1 LIHKNNINRLYLKSR
16 FLIVS
21 LIFLTCLA
29 NNSFG
34 QEPVVITDTLEVK
47 DSTNKTF
54 INDDILYDASD
65 SMHFDIVN
73 KKVFL
78 YGDAFIKYENTE
90 IKADFIEIDWT
101 KNQIF
106 AKGRIDSSRKMSGYP
121 HFKEGTKT
129 FKAKEMTYNY
139 KSKKGIIKE
148 LVTKEG
154 EAFIHGKKV
163 KKSRSEVMY
172 LKKGEYTTCNAEK
185 PHFSIRANRI
195 KVIPGKK
202 IVSGP
207 AYLTV
212 FNVPTPLFLPFGF
225 FPNTSK
231 ESSGI
236 LIPSYGESANLGFF
250 LKDGGYYFVLNK
262 QMDLL
267 VKGDIYTKGSWAT
280 RSLLRYKK
288 RYKYNGNLNLSYGRM
303 INSEKDLPNYSL
315 KKDFFIKWTHKQ
327 DPKANPSLLFSANV
341 NAGSST
347 YHKNN
352 SYNAN
357 DYLSNTFT
365 SSISLNKKWEG
376 TPFNLST
383 TLNHNQNTNTKIV
396 NLTLPAVTFSMNRI
410 FPFKRK
416 KVGKTNWYDKI
427 GVSYSMN
434 TKNEISITDSLLFKS
449 DALSKY
455 RNGMKHSIPI
465 STSVKLLKYFTF
477 SPRFNLTERWYLT
490 QIEKSWDGS
499 SIVTDTLHKFT
510 RAHDYSM
517 SASLNTKLYGIAQFK
532 KGKIAAFR
540 HVLTPNISFSYRP
553 DFSKENFGYYK
564 TVQSDTL
571 GNTQTYSVMQNGIY
585 GSPGSSKSGNI
596 NFSLGNLIDMKVR
609 SKKDTTETLK
619 KVTLLQS
626 MGISSSYNIFADS
639 LNLSTINLN
648 ARTKLLGL
656 LDVTF
661 SSRYDPYIINSSG
674 KRMNQFEIK
683 NGRLARFTNANAA
696 LGLNISESFFNKKT
710 EDEKEQEKKEDDFY
724 KIPWNLNMNYT
735 IAYNKNNQASS
746 EVTPTQSLNFS
757 GNIKITP
764 KWKIGFRSGY
774 DFKEKELTYSSVDV
788 YRDLHCWEL
797 LFHWIPIGF
806 HKSYTLTIRVKASVL
821 KDLKLE
827 KKKDWI
833 DMNY

>member
-1 LIHKNNINRLYLKSR
+1 MIHKNNINRLYLKSR

-34 QEPVVITDTLEVK
+34 QEPVIITDTLEVK

-262 QMDLL
+262 QMDLS

-564 TVQSDTL
+564 TIQSDTL

-609 SKKDTTETLK
+609 SKKDTTKTLK

-626 MGISSSYNIFADS
+626 MGISSSYNIFVDS

-774 DFKEKELTYSSVDV
+774 DFKEKELTYSSVNV

>member
-1 LIHKNNINRLYLKSR
+1 MIHKNNINRLYLKSR

-34 QEPVVITDTLEVK
+34 QEPVIITDTLEVK

-90 IKADFIEIDWT
+90 IKADFIEIDWI

-262 QMDLL
+262 QMDLS

-303 INSEKDLPNYSL
+303 INSEKDLTNYSL

-455 RNGMKHSIPI
+455 RIGMKHSIPI

-564 TVQSDTL
+564 TIQSDTL

-609 SKKDTTETLK
+609 SKKDTTKTLK

-626 MGISSSYNIFADS
+626 MGISSSYNIFVDS

-661 SSRYDPYIINSSG
+661 SSRYDPYIINSNG

-710 EDEKEQEKKEDDFY
+710 EDEKEQEKKEDNFY

>member
-1 LIHKNNINRLYLKSR
+1 MIHKNNINRLYLKSR

-34 QEPVVITDTLEVK
+34 QEPVIITDTLEVK

-225 FPNTSK
+225 FPNSSK

-262 QMDLL
+262 QMDLS

-303 INSEKDLPNYSL
+303 INSEKDLTNYSL

-455 RNGMKHSIPI
+455 RIGMKHSIPI

-564 TVQSDTL
+564 TIQSDTL

-609 SKKDTTETLK
+609 SKKDTTKTLK

-626 MGISSSYNIFADS
+626 MGISSSYNIFVDS

>member
-1 LIHKNNINRLYLKSR
+1 MIHKNNINRLYLKSR

-34 QEPVVITDTLEVK
+34 QEPVIITDTLEVK

-262 QMDLL
+262 QMDLS

-455 RNGMKHSIPI
+455 RIGMKHSIPI

-564 TVQSDTL
+564 TIQSDTL

-609 SKKDTTETLK
+609 SKKDTTKTLK

-626 MGISSSYNIFADS
+626 MGISSSYNIFVDS

-710 EDEKEQEKKEDDFY
+710 EDEKEQEKKEDNFY

>member
-1 LIHKNNINRLYLKSR
+1 LYLKR
-16 FLIVS
+16 RNLILS
-21 LIFLTCLA
+21 LIFLTVFT

-34 QEPVVITDTLEVK
+34 FISIEDTLATN
-47 DSTNKTF
+47 DSTEKTF
-54 INDDILYDASD
+54 INNIFYDASD
-65 SMHFDIVN
+65 SMHFDILN
-73 KKVFL
+73 QKVLL
-78 YGDAFIKYENTE
+78 YGGAFIKYEKTE
-90 IKADFIEIDWT
+90 IKANFIEIDWEN
-101 KNQIF
+101 NQIY
-106 AKGRIDSSRKMSGYP
+106 ARGRLDSTGKTIGDPQFTESG
-121 HFKEGTKT
+121 KS
-129 FKAKEMTYNY
+129 FKAKEIIYNY

-148 LVTKEG
+148 LVTQEG
-154 EAFIHGKKV
+154 EGFIHGKKV
-163 KKSRSEVMY
+163 KKSESEIMY

-185 PHFSIRANRI
+185 PHFTIRANKI

-212 FNVPTPLFLPFGF
+212 LNIPTPLFLPFGF
-225 FPNTSK
+225 FPNTSQ

-236 LIPSYGESANLGFF
+236 LIPSYGESVNLGFF
-250 LKDGGYYFVLNK
+250 LKNGGYYFVLNK
-262 QMDLL
+262 QMDLAI
-267 VKGDIYTKGSWAT
+267 KGDIYTKGSWAT
-280 RSLLRYKK
+280 RSLFRYKK

-303 INSEKDLPNYSL
+303 INSEKDLPDYSL
-315 KKDFFIKWTHKQ
+315 KKDFFIRWSHKQ

-365 SSISLNKKWEG
+365 SSINLNKKWEG

-383 TLNHNQNTNTKIV
+383 NLRHSQNTTTKKV
-396 NLTLPAVTFSMNRI
+396 NLTLPSVNFSMNRI
-410 FPFKRK
+410 FPFKNM
-416 KVGKTNWYDKI
+416 GKSNRIHWYEKI
-427 GVSYSMN
+427 GISYDLN
-434 TKNEISITDSLLFKS
+434 TKNEITIADSLLLKS
-449 DALSKY
+449 NTLSKF
-455 RNGMKHSIPI
+455 RNGIKHSIPI
-465 STSVKLLKYFTF
+465 STSVKIFKYFTF
-477 SPRFNLTERWYLT
+477 SPRFNLTERWYLS
-490 QIEKSWDGS
+490 QIKKSWNGS
-499 SIVTDTLHKFT
+499 SVITDTLQKFT

-517 SASLNTKLYGIAQFK
+517 SASLNTKLYGITEFK

-540 HVLTPNISFSYRP
+540 HVLTPNVSFSYRP

-564 TVQSDTL
+564 NVQSDTL
-571 GNTQTYSVMQNGIY
+571 GNIQNYSIMQNGIY
-585 GSPGSSKSGNI
+585 GGPGKGESGSI
-596 NFSLGNLIDMKVR
+596 NFNLGNLVDMKVR

-619 KVTLLQS
+619 KITILQS
-626 MGISSSYNIFADS
+626 MGIASSYNIFSDS
-639 LNLSTINLN
+639 LNLSNITLN

-656 LDVTF
+656 LDLTF
-661 SSRYDPYIINSSG
+661 SSRYDPYMLNKNGSRI
-674 KRMNQFEIK
+674 NQFEIK
-683 NGRLARFTNANAA
+683 NGRLARFINANAA
-696 LGLNISESFFNKKT
+696 LGFNMTEGFFNNEANK
-710 EDEKEQEKKEDDFY
+710 DEKEKKDFY

-735 IAYNKNNQASS
+735 ITYNKGNLPSS
-746 EVTPTQSLNFS
+746 EVDPIQSLNFS

-788 YRDLHCWEL
+788 YRDLHCWEM

-806 HKSYTLTIRVKASVL
+806 HKSYTFTIRVKASVL
-821 KDLKLE
+821 QDLKLE

>member
-1 LIHKNNINRLYLKSR
+1 MIHKNNINRLYLKSR

-34 QEPVVITDTLEVK
+34 QEPVIITDTLEVK

-90 IKADFIEIDWT
+90 IKADFIEIDWI

-262 QMDLL
+262 QMDLS

-303 INSEKDLPNYSL
+303 INSEKDLTNYSL

-455 RNGMKHSIPI
+455 RIGMKHSIPI

-564 TVQSDTL
+564 TIQSDTL

-609 SKKDTTETLK
+609 SKKDTTKTLK

-626 MGISSSYNIFADS
+626 MGISSSYNIFVDS

>member
-1 LIHKNNINRLYLKSR
+1 LYLKR
-16 FLIVS
+16 RNLILS
-21 LIFLTCLA
+21 LIFLTVFT

-34 QEPVVITDTLEVK
+34 FISIEDTLATN
-47 DSTNKTF
+47 DSTEKTF
-54 INDDILYDASD
+54 INNIFYDASD
-65 SMHFDIVN
+65 SMHFDILN
-73 KKVFL
+73 QKVLL
-78 YGDAFIKYENTE
+78 YGGAFIKYEKTE
-90 IKADFIEIDWT
+90 IKANFIEIDWEN
-101 KNQIF
+101 NQIY
-106 AKGRIDSSRKMSGYP
+106 ARGRLDSTGKTIGDPQFTESG
-121 HFKEGTKT
+121 KS
-129 FKAKEMTYNY
+129 FKAKEIIYNY

-148 LVTKEG
+148 LVTQEG
-154 EAFIHGKKV
+154 EGFIHGKKV
-163 KKSRSEVMY
+163 KKSESEIMY

-185 PHFSIRANRI
+185 PHFTIRANKI

-212 FNVPTPLFLPFGF
+212 LNIPTPLFLPFGF

-236 LIPSYGESANLGFF
+236 LIPSYGESVNLGFF
-250 LKDGGYYFVLNK
+250 LKNGGYYFVLNK
-262 QMDLL
+262 QMDLAI
-267 VKGDIYTKGSWAT
+267 KGDIYTKGSWAT
-280 RSLLRYKK
+280 RSLFRYKK

-303 INSEKDLPNYSL
+303 INSEKDLPDYSL
-315 KKDFFIKWTHKQ
+315 KKDFFIRWSHKQ

-365 SSISLNKKWEG
+365 SSINLNKKWEG

-383 TLNHNQNTNTKIV
+383 NLRHSQNTTTKKV
-396 NLTLPAVTFSMNRI
+396 NLTLPSVNFSMNRI
-410 FPFKRK
+410 FPFKNM
-416 KVGKTNWYDKI
+416 GKSNRIHWYEKI
-427 GVSYSMN
+427 GISYDLN
-434 TKNEISITDSLLFKS
+434 TKNEITIADSLLLKS
-449 DALSKY
+449 NTLSKF
-455 RNGMKHSIPI
+455 RNGIKHSIPI
-465 STSVKLLKYFTF
+465 STSVKIFKYFTF
-477 SPRFNLTERWYLT
+477 SPRFNLTERWYLS
-490 QIEKSWDGS
+490 QIKKSWNGS
-499 SIVTDTLHKFT
+499 SVITDTLQKFT

-517 SASLNTKLYGIAQFK
+517 SASLNTKLYGITEFK

-540 HVLTPNISFSYRP
+540 HVLTPNVSFSYRP

-564 TVQSDTL
+564 NVQSDTL
-571 GNTQTYSVMQNGIY
+571 GNIQNYSIMQNGIY
-585 GSPGSSKSGNI
+585 GGPGKGESGSI
-596 NFSLGNLIDMKVR
+596 NFNLGNLVDMKVR

-619 KVTLLQS
+619 KITILQS
-626 MGISSSYNIFADS
+626 MGIASSYNIFSDS
-639 LNLSTINLN
+639 LNLSNITLN

-656 LDVTF
+656 LDLTF
-661 SSRYDPYIINSSG
+661 SSRYDPYMLNKNGSRI
-674 KRMNQFEIK
+674 NQFEIK
-683 NGRLARFTNANAA
+683 NGRLARFINANAA
-696 LGLNISESFFNKKT
+696 LGFNMTEGFFNNEANK
-710 EDEKEQEKKEDDFY
+710 DEKEKKDFY

-735 IAYNKNNQASS
+735 ITYNKGNLPSS
-746 EVTPTQSLNFS
+746 EVDPIQSLNFS

-788 YRDLHCWEL
+788 YRDLHCWEM

-806 HKSYTLTIRVKASVL
+806 HKSYTFTIRVKASVL
-821 KDLKLE
+821 QDLKLE

>member
-1 LIHKNNINRLYLKSR
+1 LKSR

-34 QEPVVITDTLEVK
+34 QEPVIITDTLEVK

-225 FPNTSK
+225 FPNSSK

-262 QMDLL
+262 QMDLS

-455 RNGMKHSIPI
+455 RIGMKHSIPI

-564 TVQSDTL
+564 TIQSDTL

-609 SKKDTTETLK
+609 SKKDTTKTLK

-626 MGISSSYNIFADS
+626 MGISSSYNIFVDS

>member
-262 QMDLL
+262 QMDLS

-303 INSEKDLPNYSL
+303 INSEKDLTNYSL

-455 RNGMKHSIPI
+455 RIGMKHSIPI

-564 TVQSDTL
+564 TIQSDTL

-609 SKKDTTETLK
+609 SKKDTTKTLK

-626 MGISSSYNIFADS
+626 MGISSSYNIFVDS

-774 DFKEKELTYSSVDV
+774 DFKEKELTYSSVNV

>member
-1 LIHKNNINRLYLKSR
+1 MIHKNNIIHLYLER
-16 FLIVS
+16 RNFILS
-21 LIFLTCLA
+21 LIFLTSFA

-34 QEPVVITDTLEVK
+34 FISISDTFITN
-47 DSTNKTF
+47 DSTEKTF
-54 INDDILYDASD
+54 INNKILYDASD
-65 SMHFDIVN
+65 SMRFDIIN
-73 KKVFL
+73 QKILL
-78 YGDAFIKYENTE
+78 YGGAFIKYEKTE
-90 IKADFIEIDWT
+90 IKADFIEIDWVN
-101 KNQIF
+101 NQIY
-106 AKGRIDSSRKMSGYP
+106 ARGRADSTGKIIGNPQFTESG
-121 HFKEGTKT
+121 KS
-129 FKAKEMTYNY
+129 FKAKEITYNY
-139 KSKKGIIKE
+139 KSKNGIIRE

-154 EAFIHGKKV
+154 EGFIHGRKV
-163 KKSRSEVMY
+163 KKSKSEVMY
-172 LKKGEYTTCNAEK
+172 LKKGEYTTCNADK
-185 PHFSIRANRI
+185 PHFTIRANRI

-225 FPNTSK
+225 FPNTNK

-250 LKDGGYYFVLNK
+250 LKNGGYYFVLNK
-262 QMDLL
+262 QIDLA

-303 INSEKDLPNYSL
+303 INSEKDLPDYSL
-315 KKDFFIKWTHKQ
+315 KKDFFIRWSHKQ

-376 TPFNLST
+376 TPFNLSIN
-383 TLNHNQNTNTKIV
+383 LRHSQNTTTKKV
-396 NLTLPAVTFSMNRI
+396 NLTLPSVNFSMNRI
-410 FPFKRK
+410 FPFRDM
-416 KVGKTNWYDKI
+416 GKSAKTHWYDKI
-427 GVSYSMN
+427 GISYDLN
-434 TKNEISITDSLLFKS
+434 TKNEISIADSLLFRT
-449 DALSKY
+449 DALSEF

-465 STSVKLLKYFTF
+465 STSVKLFKSFTF
-477 SPRFNLTERWYLT
+477 SPRFNITERWYLS
-490 QIEKSWDGS
+490 QIEKSWNGS
-499 SIVTDTLHKFT
+499 SIITDTLQKFT

-517 SASLNTKLYGIAQFK
+517 SASLNTKLYGITQFK

-540 HVLTPNISFSYRP
+540 HVLTPNISFSFHP

-564 TVQSDTL
+564 SVQSDTL
-571 GNTQTYSVMQNGIY
+571 GNTQTYSIMQNGVY
-585 GSPGSSKSGNI
+585 GSPGRSESGSI
-596 NFSLGNLIDMKVR
+596 NFNLGNLIDMKVR

-619 KVTLLQS
+619 KITILQS
-626 MGISSSYNIFADS
+626 MGIASSYNIFADS
-639 LNLSTINLN
+639 LNLSTISLN
-648 ARTKLLGL
+648 ARTKILGL
-656 LDVTF
+656 LDITF
-661 SSRYDPYIINSSG
+661 SSRYDPYTLNKNGNRI
-674 KRMNQFEIK
+674 NQFEIK

-696 LGLNISESFFNKKT
+696 LGFNITESFFNKEKNK
-710 EDEKEQEKKEDDFY
+710 EEKEKKDFY
-724 KIPWNLNMNYT
+724 KIPWNLNINYN
-735 IAYNKNNQASS
+735 IVYNKGTLPSS
-746 EVTPTQSLNFS
+746 ETEPTQSLNFS

-774 DFKEKELTYSSVDV
+774 DFKEKGLSYSSVDV
-788 YRDLHCWEL
+788 YRDLHCWEM

-833 DMNY
+833 DINY

>member
-1 LIHKNNINRLYLKSR
+1 MYFKRRNLIL
-16 FLIVS
+16 S
-21 LIFLTCLA
+21 LIFLTSFS

-34 QEPVVITDTLEVK
+34 FVSIEDTLVTN
-47 DSTNKTF
+47 DSTEKTF
-54 INDDILYDASD
+54 INNIFYDASD
-65 SMHFDIVN
+65 SMHFDILN
-73 KKVFL
+73 QKVFL
-78 YGDAFIKYENTE
+78 YGGAFIKYEKTD
-90 IKADFIEIDWT
+90 IKADFIEIDWEN
-101 KNQIF
+101 NQIY
-106 AKGRIDSSRKMSGYP
+106 ARGRIDSTGKTIGDPQFTESG
-121 HFKEGTKT
+121 KA
-129 FKAKEMTYNY
+129 FKAKEITYNY

-148 LVTKEG
+148 LVTQEG
-154 EAFIHGKKV
+154 EGFIHGRKV
-163 KKSRSEVMY
+163 KKSESEVMY

-185 PHFSIRANRI
+185 PHFTIRANKI

-212 FNVPTPLFLPFGF
+212 LNIPTPLFLPFGF

-236 LIPSYGESANLGFF
+236 LIPSYGESVNLGFF
-250 LKDGGYYFVLNK
+250 LKNGGYYFVLNK
-262 QMDLL
+262 QMDLTI
-267 VKGDIYTKGSWAT
+267 KGDIYTKGSWAT
-280 RSLLRYKK
+280 RSLFRYKK

-303 INSEKDLPNYSL
+303 INSEKDLPDYSL
-315 KKDFFIKWTHKQ
+315 KKDFFIRWNHKQ
-327 DPKANPSLLFSANV
+327 DPKANPSLFFSANV

-365 SSISLNKKWEG
+365 SSINLNKKWEG

-383 TLNHNQNTNTKIV
+383 NLRHSQNTTTKKV
-396 NLTLPAVTFSMNRI
+396 NLTLPSVNFSMNRI
-410 FPFKRK
+410 FPFKNM
-416 KVGKTNWYDKI
+416 GKSNKIHWYDKI
-427 GVSYSMN
+427 GISYDLN
-434 TKNEISITDSLLFKS
+434 TKNEISIADSLLLKTNT
-449 DALSKY
+449 LSKF
-455 RNGMKHSIPI
+455 RNGIKHSIPI
-465 STSVKLLKYFTF
+465 STSVKIFKYFTF
-477 SPRFNLTERWYLT
+477 SPRFNLTERWYLS
-490 QIEKSWDGS
+490 QIKKSWNGS
-499 SIVTDTLHKFT
+499 SIITDTLQKFT
-510 RAHDYSM
+510 RAHDYNM
-517 SASLNTKLYGIAQFK
+517 SASLNTKLYGITEFK

-540 HVLTPNISFSYRP
+540 HVLTPNVSFSYRP

-564 TVQSDTL
+564 NVQSDTL
-571 GNTQTYSVMQNGIY
+571 GNIQNYSIMQNGIY
-585 GSPGSSKSGNI
+585 GGPGKGESGSI
-596 NFSLGNLIDMKVR
+596 NFNLGNLVDMKVR

-619 KVTLLQS
+619 KITILQS
-626 MGISSSYNIFADS
+626 MGISSSYNVFSDS
-639 LNLSTINLN
+639 LNLSHITLN

-656 LDVTF
+656 LDLTF
-661 SSRYDPYIINSSG
+661 SSRYDPYMLNKDGSRI
-674 KRMNQFEIK
+674 NQFEIK
-683 NGRLARFTNANAA
+683 NGRLARFINANAA
-696 LGLNISESFFNKKT
+696 LGFNITESFLDNEANK
-710 EDEKEQEKKEDDFY
+710 EEKEKKDFY

-735 IAYNKNNQASS
+735 ITYNKGNLPSS
-746 EVTPTQSLNFS
+746 EVDPIQSLNFS

-788 YRDLHCWEL
+788 YRDLHCWEM

-821 KDLKLE
+821 QDLKLE